1 MPSTMTVASTAYIT
15 MSLLV
20 VALNTAHARCGG
32 DRRRE
37 WRRQAV
43 RGSPEP
49 GPGRC
54 APPGPGRGRSWCRY
68 WRLVCRCGPAGQA
81 GKRGCGVV
89 HHEVRLE
96 PGAYRPH
103 EPVQF
108 VRGHS
113 GLSAVRALDHVGM
126 HPQTAAVEELREG
139 GASPGRC
146 GDHAAGEG
154 DPGGR
159 GSGEEVVDHV
169 RSPPRQAAAVRYR
182 SYEPADAAPARG
194 DTSGSSG
201 GRGGVSYRVHRDR
214 VGRPAPTRACPV
226 DLDGGTGLTGLRG

>member
-89 HHEVRLE
+89 YHEVRLE

-126 HPQTAAVEELREG
+126 HPQTAAVEELSSPRARQEDCG
-139 GASPGRC
+139 GPGRRGPSRGRLLRWKWLGAAYQPVRHGIDGCRESESDRC
-146 GDHAAGEG
+146 GRAGLADAGPGLGGFRLLHARVRDRATR
-154 DPGGR
+154 PGGGVGHVDR
-159 GSGEEVVDHV
+159 GARPEP
-169 RSPPRQAAAVRYR
+169 RFIPP
-182 SYEPADAAPARG
+182 
-194 DTSGSSG
+194 
-201 GRGGVSYRVHRDR
+201 
-214 VGRPAPTRACPV
+214 PTA
-226 DLDGGTGLTGLRG
+226 